1 MQDAQD
7 SKNSS
12 RSPREIAEEI
22 AKHVYSV
29 PLDELTG
36 LTRDFEWVGS
46 IELAIQAERD
56 AKDSIIEGLRAQLQ
70 CDGTNHRFHET
81 STFEIKSLQCG
92 CGLYYHDARQGEI
105 DALKAELKKQNTESA
120 IQYGKMMIER
130 NHEVASLTTE
140 NLALQGALETIRE
153 KAITNEIHRL
163 ADNALKSARE
173 AGLVKP

>member
-46 IELAIQAERD
+46 IVVSD
-56 AKDSIIEGLRAQLQ
+56 VYFTDSCTG
-70 CDGTNHRFHET
+70 
-81 STFEIKSLQCG
+81 
-92 CGLYYHDARQGEI
+92 
-105 DALKAELKKQNTESA
+105 
-120 IQYGKMMIER
+120 M
-130 NHEVASLTTE
+130 
-140 NLALQGALETIRE
+140 
-153 KAITNEIHRL
+153 
-163 ADNALKSARE
+163 
-173 AGLVKP
+173 P

>member
-1 MQDAQD
+1 MEQ
-7 SKNSS
+7 
-12 RSPREIAEEI
+12 RSPDLEKIIRNYLDGLSPHIKERKGHELLILALAEI
-22 AKHVYSV
+22 V
-29 PLDELTG
+29 
-36 LTRDFEWVGS
+36 
-46 IELAIQAERD
+46 AIQAERD

-81 STFEIKSLQCG
+81 STFEIKALQCG
-92 CGLYYHDARQGEI
+92 CGLYYHDERQGEI